1 MCQSVT
7 EFCTRCG
14 KPRRMLRQGLKTS
27 GLLGVR
33 GCFQSVSLM
42 QWPAIR
48 GLAVARSVSL
58 STIQWCS
65 RIKKENGVF
74 CIMAVA
80 RRSEAFNTLALNASL
95 SPDLTIDVQNR
106 MW

>member
-7 EFCTRCG
+7 EFCTRWG

-27 GLLGVR
+27 GLLGVPS
-33 GCFQSVSLM
+33 GFHSLSLLR
-42 QWPAIR
+42 WPAIR
-48 GLAVARSVSL
+48 VLAAGSSVSL

-80 RRSEAFNTLALNASL
+80 RRLEAFNTLALNASL

-106 MW
+106 M